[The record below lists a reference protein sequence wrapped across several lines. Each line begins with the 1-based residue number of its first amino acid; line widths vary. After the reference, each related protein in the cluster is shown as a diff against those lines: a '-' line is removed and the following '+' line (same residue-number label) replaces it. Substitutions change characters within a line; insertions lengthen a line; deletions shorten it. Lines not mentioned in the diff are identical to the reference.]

1 MFGEWWCD
9 RVRGV
14 GGKEGRKGGW
24 DRLQRAWSVLLKN
37 LGFISLLLKVIPLK
51 VLDKGNHFL

>member
-1 MFGEWWCD
+1 M
-9 RVRGV
+9 RGV

-37 LGFISLLLKVIPLK
+37 LDFISLLLKVIPLK